1 MIHDAGSWHVLRCSE
16 RTGPFRSLK
25 RFGLVVI
32 LSFLSLACQGGG
44 GGTTGIP
51 PTTVAFYQ
59 IDTDAAWSP
68 DGKSIL
74 FVKGDWPDSAWEG
87 GIYLHDLATGRDSL
101 ISSNYL
107 ASSLTWSPDQR
118 WIAYSWGAQIY
129 AMKLDGDSLEQLT
142 SNGNRNFR
150 CRWSPC
156 GSKIAYIQSGGVDR
170 GLWIVDFST
179 KERKLVSLFGEG
191 TPDWFSDC
199 QRLCFSSYKFGDC
212 GQIAIIDTS
221 GTTDSAI
228 TKEVRLTD
236 TPYIKGD
243 VAVSP
248 SGNTAVFVQRLNLWS
263 VDTDGSNLK
272 QLTTAGGDWP
282 DWSPDGKWIVY
293 TNGGDKNGHLWLMKP
308 DGSEKHQITF

>member
-1 MIHDAGSWHVLRCSE
+1 MNHNAGNRHALQCSE
-16 RTGPFRSLK
+16 GTGLSRSFKKL
-25 RFGLVVI
+25 GLVAI
-32 LSFLSLACQGGG
+32 LSFLSLTCHGEDK
-44 GGTTGIP
+44 TTSIP
-51 PTTVAFYQ
+51 PITVSFYQ

-74 FVKGDWPDSAWEG
+74 FVKGDWPDSTWRG

-101 ISSNYL
+101 ISRNYL
-107 ASSLTWSPDQR
+107 ASSLTWSPDQK
-118 WIAYSWGAQIY
+118 WIAYSQGAQIY
-129 AMKLDGDSLEQLT
+129 VMRLNGDSLTQIT
-142 SNGNRNFR
+142 STGRNFR

-156 GSKIAYIQSGGVDR
+156 GSKIAYIQSGGADR
-170 GLWIVDFST
+170 GLWIVDFVTS
-179 KERKLVSLFGEG
+179 ERKLLSLFGEG

-199 QRLCFSSYKFGDC
+199 QRLCFNSYKFGAF
-212 GQIAIIDTS
+212 GQIVIIDTS

-228 TKEVRLTD
+228 TKEIRLTD
-236 TPYIKGD
+236 TPYSKGD

-248 SGNTAVFVQRLNLWS
+248 SGNTVVFVQRSNLWS
-263 VDTDGSNLK
+263 VDTDRSNLK